1 MSELSFE
8 QMFEESS
15 FKRLRTGEAVTGQVI
30 GVKEDEIILSIA
42 GSKSEGI
49 ITRSEFTNEPGV
61 DLRTKVQ
68 VGDELEAKVLKVND
82 GEGMAALSYKRL
94 AADKGLK
101 RLKEAFENKEVLK
114 EKVTQVMEKG
124 LVVEVEGTRVFIP
137 ASMVSDTYDKDLS
150 KYAGQEIEFVVTEFN
165 RTHMA
170 DCLYDIA
177 RSRLALGTDHR
188 STFLDPAQRLS
199 QVSRT
204 ADKRNLELCLVNMV
218 HIIRR
223 R

>member
-94 AADKGLK
+94 AADKGL
-101 RLKEAFENKEVLK
+101 N
-114 EKVTQVMEKG
+114 
-124 LVVEVEGTRVFIP
+124 VVSVFTFP
-137 ASMVSDTYDKDLS
+137 AANLIQLLCVRTVSSSDNNHN
-150 KYAGQEIEFVVTEFN
+150 I
-165 RTHMA
+165 
-170 DCLYDIA
+170 
-177 RSRLALGTDHR
+177 
-188 STFLDPAQRLS
+188 
-199 QVSRT
+199 
-204 ADKRNLELCLVNMV
+204 NL
-218 HIIRR
+218 
-223 R
+223 

>member
-68 VGDELEAKVLKVND
+68 VGDELEAKSS
-82 GEGMAALSYKRL
+82 E
-94 AADKGLK
+94 
-101 RLKEAFENKEVLK
+101 
-114 EKVTQVMEKG
+114 
-124 LVVEVEGTRVFIP
+124 
-137 ASMVSDTYDKDLS
+137 S
-150 KYAGQEIEFVVTEFN
+150 K
-165 RTHMA
+165 
-170 DCLYDIA
+170 
-177 RSRLALGTDHR
+177 
-188 STFLDPAQRLS
+188 
-199 QVSRT
+199 
-204 ADKRNLELCLVNMV
+204 
-218 HIIRR
+218 RR
-223 R
+223 RGHGCFILQETGC

>member
-68 VGDELEAKVLKVND
+68 VGDELEAKVLKVKD

-94 AADKGLK
+94 AADKGSETSE
-101 RLKEAFENKEVLK
+101 RSFREQGSSERESYTGYG
-114 EKVTQVMEKG
+114 E
-124 LVVEVEGTRVFIP
+124 RP
-137 ASMVSDTYDKDLS
+137 
-150 KYAGQEIEFVVTEFN
+150 
-165 RTHMA
+165 
-170 DCLYDIA
+170 
-177 RSRLALGTDHR
+177 RSRG
-188 STFLDPAQRLS
+188 
-199 QVSRT
+199 
-204 ADKRNLELCLVNMV
+204 
-218 HIIRR
+218 
-223 R
+223 

>member
-137 ASMVSDTYDKDLS
+137 ASMVSDTYDKDLEDGDIVVMCS
-150 KYAGQEIEFVVTEFN
+150 DGILDSNMEFANRDLWLKYLLEDIQTDIPERI
-165 RTHMA
+165 A
-170 DCLYDIA
+170 D
-177 RSRLALGTDHR
+177 
-188 STFLDPAQRLS
+188 
-199 QVSRT
+199 
-204 ADKRNLELCLVNMV
+204 
-218 HIIRR
+218 IILREAIDNCVGKPKDDMSVIVFKVMKK
-223 R
+223 

>member
-15 FKRLRTGEAVTGQVI
+15 IKRLRAGEAVTGQVI

-49 ITRSEFTNEPGV
+49 ITRSEFTNEPNV
-61 DLRTKVQ
+61 DLTTKVS
-68 VGDELEAKVLKVND
+68 VGDELEVKVLKVND
-82 GEGMAALSYKRL
+82 GEGMASLSYKRL

-101 RLKEAFENKEVLK
+101 RLKEAFENKEVLT

-137 ASMVSDTYDKDLS
+137 ASMVSDTYS
-150 KYAGQEIEFVVTEFN
+150 I
-165 RTHMA
+165 
-170 DCLYDIA
+170 
-177 RSRLALGTDHR
+177 
-188 STFLDPAQRLS
+188 
-199 QVSRT
+199 RT
-204 ADKRNLELCLVNMV
+204 AEEAESSATENSFWLLRKLLCRRNYL
-218 HIIRR
+218 RR
-223 R
+223 LLLDRQLRVLLRM